1 MAALDVGTHKV
12 CCLVGQREPVYSSA
26 GEISTRLRLLG
37 LGHLRSQGIAFG
49 AVADLHAAQAV
60 VSAAITQA
68 EQAAGL
74 RIERVVLGVSCGRPR
89 SHSFNGHIGLAEGIV
104 READIA
110 ALGSGARAYATKDGE
125 ALLTLNRIAYAL
137 DGVAAVREPL
147 GLAGRRLD
155 ANHHAVTVAPGPLR
169 NLCLLT
175 ETCNVQPTHLLPAGY
190 SAAIAATSEAERR
203 SGVVS
208 IDLGAG
214 VSSLAGFLEGHFVF
228 YAAVPFGGQQV
239 TEELAHALSVSLAEA
254 ERIKSLYA
262 SLAPSAL
269 DEHEFVHLPREEE
282 SGGSSPVVSRARIGH
297 VAMASVGQL
306 MTQVCRLLDDCPI
319 AGIRQASV
327 VLTGGASEMIGLEAF
342 ASSVLGRRVRTS
354 GPPRL
359 DWGSAR
365 GSGRLAGP
373 AFSGVVGLAMAA
385 ASPAGWIGP
394 RDEDDI
400 VARSYLGRVGQWLRE
415 SF

>member
-1 MAALDVGTHKV
+1 MA
-12 CCLVGQREPVYSSA
+12 
-26 GEISTRLRLLG
+26 ISG
-37 LGHLRSQGIAFG
+37 LPRGSFEKPTSPPSDR
-49 AVADLHAAQAV
+49 
-60 VSAAITQA
+60 
-68 EQAAGL
+68 
-74 RIERVVLGVSCGRPR
+74 ERVPTRR
-89 SHSFNGHIGLAEGIV
+89 SMA
-104 READIA
+104 
-110 ALGSGARAYATKDGE
+110 

-169 NLCLLT
+169 NLCLLA
-175 ETCNVQPTHLLPAGY
+175 ETCNVQPTLLLPAGY
-190 SAAIAATSEAERR
+190 SAAIAATSEAERQ

-228 YAAVPFGGQQV
+228 YAAVPFGGQHV
-239 TEELAHALSVSLAEA
+239 TDELAHELSVSLAEA

-269 DEHEFVHLPREEE
+269 DEHEYVHLAREVE
-282 SGGSSPVVSRARIGH
+282 SGGSTPAVSRARIGH
-297 VAMASVGQL
+297 VATASVGQL
-306 MTQVCRLLDDCPI
+306 MKEVRQLLDECSI

-342 ASSVLGRRVRTS
+342 ASTVLGRRVRSS

-359 DWGSAR
+359 DWGSVRA
-365 GSGRLAGP
+365 SGRLAGP

-394 RDEDDI
+394 RDEDDL